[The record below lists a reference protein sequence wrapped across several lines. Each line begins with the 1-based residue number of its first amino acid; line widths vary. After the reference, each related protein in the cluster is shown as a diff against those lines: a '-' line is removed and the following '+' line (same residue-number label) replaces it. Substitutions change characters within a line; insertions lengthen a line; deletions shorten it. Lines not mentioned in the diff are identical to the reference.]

1 MVTHL
6 DLFLLKIQFIS
17 LKIKLFKNFN
27 LHINQEIVKIFCVA
41 VLISIFIS
49 KKKIFKNLT
58 NVTQLLFDKRN
69 KLLRRKKNIFS
80 TFWQTDFIKFSK
92 NR

>member
-1 MVTHL
+1 MVIHL
-6 DLFLLKIQFIS
+6 DLFLLKIKFIS

-41 VLISIFIS
+41 VLISIFI

-58 NVTQLLFDKRN
+58 NVTQLFK
-69 KLLRRKKNIFS
+69 
-80 TFWQTDFIKFSK
+80 
-92 NR
+92 